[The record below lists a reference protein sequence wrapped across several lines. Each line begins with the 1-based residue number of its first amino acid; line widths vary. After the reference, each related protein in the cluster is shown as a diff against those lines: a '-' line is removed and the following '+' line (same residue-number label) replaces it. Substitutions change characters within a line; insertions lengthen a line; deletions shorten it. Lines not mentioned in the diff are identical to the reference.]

1 MGVVDVSDIES
12 FEKTPK
18 TLWKMQPLLAGAGLY
33 EPDAFQAH
41 AQPFKRIITEDLIQL
56 ITKCV
61 KEMEIEKEK
70 KGSKTMLFRHMAV
83 GILGY
88 LAGKLYA
95 LHCNIQLPA

>member
-18 TLWKMQPLLAGAGLY
+18 TLWKMQPLLTGAGLY
-33 EPDAFQAH
+33 EPDAFQAQ
-41 AQPFKRIITEDLIQL
+41 AQPFKCLITEDLIRL
-56 ITKCV
+56 ITKCLHAMMLA
-61 KEMEIEKEK
+61 EEK

-88 LAGKLYA
+88 LAGELYV
-95 LHCNIQLPA
+95 LHCSMQLPA